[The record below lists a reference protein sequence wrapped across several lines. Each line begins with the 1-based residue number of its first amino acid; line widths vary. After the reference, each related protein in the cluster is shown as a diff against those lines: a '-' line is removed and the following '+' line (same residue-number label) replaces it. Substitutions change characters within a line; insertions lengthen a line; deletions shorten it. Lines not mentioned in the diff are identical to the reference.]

1 MTVALRIEDQ
11 SCNLSIFGIDV
22 DAYKYLGTV
31 HMNPDVTYGQVSMYM
46 GPWES
51 YRVVEVQSV
60 DDLFDR
66 IEAELAAPQFAEHLA
81 EEEIDHAPFEDQCE
95 EEDSNPAPSK
105 EASVNE
111 ASYPAPEAARKR
123 VDKRPLTF
131 ISVNG
136 KQGV

>member
-11 SCNLSIFGIDV
+11 STNLGVPGIYV
-22 DAYKYLGTV
+22 DAYKQLPYWADEAKSA
-31 HMNPDVTYGQVSMYM
+31 NVSYYM
-46 GPWES
+46 GPWEP

-60 DDLFDR
+60 DDLFDE
-66 IEAELAAPQFAEHLA
+66 IEAELTAAQFAEHLA

-105 EASVNE
+105 EASVSE

-136 KQGV
+136 KVGV